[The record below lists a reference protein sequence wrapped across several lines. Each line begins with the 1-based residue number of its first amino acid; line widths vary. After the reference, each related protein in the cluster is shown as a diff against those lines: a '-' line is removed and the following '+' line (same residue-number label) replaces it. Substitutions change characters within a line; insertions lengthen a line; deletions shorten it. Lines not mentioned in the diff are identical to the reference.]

1 MSPFVVTLAVRWLL
15 VILFFPF
22 SALDKVMNFE
32 GAVAQAKQRAPSRVL
47 AIGLILGGLA
57 IEIAMPL
64 AILSGVADRLGAF
77 ILAGYCIVTAV
88 LWKQF
93 WRPGDFWRRGASK
106 ARELFW
112 DFLKNLSLAGGLLL
126 ITFGLTAGGVA
137 TFVAE
142 PLSSSHPYSHAT
154 AVP

>member
-1 MSPFVVTLAVRWLL
+1 MSPFVVTLVVRWLL
-15 VILFFPF
+15 IILFFPF
-22 SALDKVMNFE
+22 SALDKVLNFE
-32 GAVAQAKQRAPSRVL
+32 GAVGQAKQRAPSRAL
-47 AIGLILGGLA
+47 AIVLILGGLA

-137 TFVAE
+137 TFVAD
-142 PLSSSHPYSHAT
+142 PLSSSHPYSHTT